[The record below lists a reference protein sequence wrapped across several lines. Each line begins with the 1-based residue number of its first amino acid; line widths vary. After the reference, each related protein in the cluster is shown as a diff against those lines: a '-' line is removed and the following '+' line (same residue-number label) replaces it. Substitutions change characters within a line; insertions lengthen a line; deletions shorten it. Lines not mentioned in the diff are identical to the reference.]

1 MKKYAI
7 IVLFVA
13 MAAVGVLMHR
23 AYLDNPR
30 ATVGEALRTA
40 AAAKSFMSVVTVG
53 TFAPE
58 SVLNAA
64 GADPALALLPVVF
77 VGEAAFTSAEGR
89 SPSGTANFV
98 LVGAQG
104 DDGKDVTIDLVA
116 HESGTSFVR
125 FTNMPAG
132 KEPSAVA
139 GQIDGHWYSLHTREL
154 AAMLLKDGQAAPVTG
169 EPSPASVDAWAR
181 MRDAVLGGE
190 LFGLP
195 VLLGTQVLGEVSA
208 RKYEVPLR
216 PEALR
221 AFVEDMTLLVRG
233 RALTQEE
240 RDEIARDLAARTT
253 TLTVWVDRRTKQLLQ
268 FNVDAKERRAD
279 GSDAPGGHLSVLV
292 RFTAW
297 DAPVEVVPPTDATP
311 FADLVAEIKAKAGR

>member
-1 MKKYAI
+1 MKKLG
-7 IVLFVA
+7 IVILFVA
-13 MAAVGVLMHR
+13 MAAVGILMQR

-30 ATVGEALRTA
+30 LTVGEALRKA
-40 AAAKSFMSVVTVG
+40 AAAKSVMSVVTIG

-58 SVLNAA
+58 SVINAA

-77 VGEAAFTSAEGR
+77 VGEAAMKSSEGGT
-89 SPSGTANFV
+89 PSGTANFV
-98 LVGAQG
+98 LVGAQEG
-104 DDGKDVTIDLVA
+104 DGKDVTVDLVA

-125 FTNMPAG
+125 FTNMPSG
-132 KEPSAVA
+132 KEPSAIS

-154 AAMLLKDGQAAPVTG
+154 AAMLLKDGQASPVTG
-169 EPSPASVDAWAR
+169 EASPESAAAWAR

-221 AFVEDMTLLVRG
+221 AFVEDMTTLVRG
-233 RALTQEE
+233 RALTQDE
-240 RDEIARDLAARTT
+240 RDEIARDIAARKTVL
-253 TLTVWVDRRTKQLLQ
+253 TLWVDRRSKQILQ
-268 FNVDAKERRAD
+268 FSVDVQEQRAD
-279 GSDAPGGHLSVLV
+279 GSAAPAGHLSVLV

-297 DAPVEVVPPTDATP
+297 DAPVEVTPPADATP
-311 FADLVAEIKAKAGR
+311 FADLVAELKAKARR